1 MNIFIYWQIINYLQ
15 SHTLST
21 RYNYLLA
28 IIYKLQFIS
37 NIIYNLRLLFISQ
50 KLSAKTITTIPTN
63 KDPQLRSIPINTRF
77 HQILYTII
85 HTLQYTSNK
94 SLCVSLSLELYL
106 SIYFLDLLTH
116 VLSWFF
122 AGSPSYPL
130 NKDHPKADMWNFGHI
145 HPDLY

>member
-1 MNIFIYWQIINYLQ
+1 MVIYD
-15 SHTLST
+15 
-21 RYNYLLA
+21 
-28 IIYKLQFIS
+28 YK
-37 NIIYNLRLLFISQ
+37 NRLHQKVHSICRVILYCYCYSVTQ